1 MYEARWRWAHCRVSL
16 QRRRWDECHLSRQR
30 RFRDNCSGKRNWLT
44 QRRRRDCQSLRS
56 GHKKRMHPY
65 RGSGRRGGDCETMS
79 MNSIGATCKGGAMT
93 INWGALSI
101 NWGTVTVSVRT
112 AGGGDRSSV
121 SSTTNI
127 TRNNTSC
134 LISLPFDLVGPKS
147 HQNCISNRNT
157 VQVSETPLHH
167 GRRKSPLRTGRSKI
181 NMFGGIGMGLAMRNA
196 RVIGLISVVTAVV
209 RPCMN
214 GLYKRRRGEGG
225 VYLKPTAHL
234 GFPPWIERPEIST
247 SEIHFFWRHGCG
259 FSSR

>member
-112 AGGGDRSSV
+112 TGGGTAAAGGGGAAVSAAPPTSPGTARAAFSACFLILLARSRAKIASA
-121 SSTTNI
+121 
-127 TRNNTSC
+127 
-134 LISLPFDLVGPKS
+134 
-147 HQNCISNRNT
+147 
-157 VQVSETPLHH
+157 
-167 GRRKSPLRTGRSKI
+167 TGTRSKS
-181 NMFGGIGMGLAMRNA
+181 L
-196 RVIGLISVVTAVV
+196 
-209 RPCMN
+209 
-214 GLYKRRRGEGG
+214 KRRSTMG
-225 VYLKPTAHL
+225 V
-234 GFPPWIERPEIST
+234 GNPP
-247 SEIHFFWRHGCG
+247 
-259 FSSR
+259 